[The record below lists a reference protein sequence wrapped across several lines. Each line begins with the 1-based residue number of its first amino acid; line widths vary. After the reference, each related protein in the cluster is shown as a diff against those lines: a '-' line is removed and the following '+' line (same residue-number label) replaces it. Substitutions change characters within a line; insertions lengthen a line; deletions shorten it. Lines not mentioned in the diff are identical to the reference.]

1 MNIKFLTSDK
11 KKYDNYNLCVD
22 KNDDYH
28 FISRLIKKREFLQPG
43 KIMLRN
49 KKIKLLLV

>member
-22 KNDDYH
+22 KNDDYR
-28 FISRLIKKREFLQPG
+28 FISRLIKKKGNFFATW
-43 KIMLRN
+43 KN
-49 KKIKLLLV
+49 YVKK